1 MRRAAIGFKGL
12 ALAPVT
18 ENTLTSYA
26 ASAGEALPYAGSMS
40 RTAKESTT
48 DLYYDD
54 DLYAQIK
61 NVSGEDVEIRVAE
74 VPLDRMAALGLGD
87 YDEETNTL
95 EGDFSVA
102 GKEYAL
108 RCVVDTVDHLP
119 YYFNYRVFQLTGIRF
134 DNFTT
139 KQDSVTVC
147 EVIITGVFKRPA
159 LPSLKP
165 YAVMQLADD
174 RSNEAACTA
183 FLTDAEPSRACK
195 RRAGRRKRRTAP
207 ASAPPPAGERPL
219 PPSPKITQKSKG
231 AMAHVS
237 HQPHESPPRRP
248 SPRRRARVPALETP
262 RDPGREIPH
271 ACQRRAVPARR
282 AHGARLRDRAHAHR
296 AVSAGGAAHRRG
308 A

>member
-1 MRRAAIGFKGL
+1 MRTNNKGGQACAALLLPHARSLPPQRAKGGYGTRPKASGYQEMKEGKRGRPLTAAERAMQHMRRAAIGFKGL

-74 VPLDRMAALGLGD
+74 VPLERMAALGLGD
-87 YDEETNTL
+87 YDEDTNTL

-183 FLTDAEPSRACK
+183 FLTDAETKP
-195 RRAGRRKRRTAP
+195 
-207 ASAPPPAGERPL
+207 
-219 PPSPKITQKSKG
+219 G
-231 AMAHVS
+231 A
-237 HQPHESPPRRP
+237 
-248 SPRRRARVPALETP
+248 
-262 RDPGREIPH
+262 
-271 ACQRRAVPARR
+271 
-282 AHGARLRDRAHAHR
+282 
-296 AVSAGGAAHRRG
+296 
-308 A
+308 

>member
-1 MRRAAIGFKGL
+1 MKRAAIGFKGL

-74 VPLDRMAALGLGD
+74 VPLERMAALGLGD

-95 EGDFSVA
+95 EGDFTVA

-183 FLTDAEPSRACK
+183 FLTAEETKP
-195 RRAGRRKRRTAP
+195 
-207 ASAPPPAGERPL
+207 
-219 PPSPKITQKSKG
+219 G
-231 AMAHVS
+231 A
-237 HQPHESPPRRP
+237 
-248 SPRRRARVPALETP
+248 
-262 RDPGREIPH
+262 
-271 ACQRRAVPARR
+271 
-282 AHGARLRDRAHAHR
+282 
-296 AVSAGGAAHRRG
+296 
-308 A
+308 

>member
-1 MRRAAIGFKGL
+1 MAREKAGAGIYPRIYKRNTPPRLADGPCHSERRVGMGPARKRAATKPITGTARAAPKGPHVRTNNKGGQACAALLLPHARSNMRRAAIGFKGL

-18 ENTLTSYA
+18 ENSLTSYA

-74 VPLDRMAALGLGD
+74 VPLERMAALGLGD

-183 FLTDAEPSRACK
+183 FLTDAETKP
-195 RRAGRRKRRTAP
+195 
-207 ASAPPPAGERPL
+207 
-219 PPSPKITQKSKG
+219 G
-231 AMAHVS
+231 A
-237 HQPHESPPRRP
+237 
-248 SPRRRARVPALETP
+248 
-262 RDPGREIPH
+262 
-271 ACQRRAVPARR
+271 
-282 AHGARLRDRAHAHR
+282 
-296 AVSAGGAAHRRG
+296 
-308 A
+308 

>member
-1 MRRAAIGFKGL
+1 MRPFCLPHARSNMRRAAIGFKGL

-18 ENTLTSYA
+18 ENSLTSYA

-74 VPLDRMAALGLGD
+74 VPLERMAALGLGD
-87 YDEETNTL
+87 YDEDTNTL

-183 FLTDAEPSRACK
+183 FLTDAETKP
-195 RRAGRRKRRTAP
+195 
-207 ASAPPPAGERPL
+207 
-219 PPSPKITQKSKG
+219 G
-231 AMAHVS
+231 A
-237 HQPHESPPRRP
+237 
-248 SPRRRARVPALETP
+248 
-262 RDPGREIPH
+262 
-271 ACQRRAVPARR
+271 
-282 AHGARLRDRAHAHR
+282 
-296 AVSAGGAAHRRG
+296 
-308 A
+308 